1 MQQITYHIAV
11 VFRKIKKS
19 DSAGIIGP
27 VRIVTA
33 GEIRRRAERKR
44 LQEKKRGYC
53 ECCQI
58 KYENLDKVKIIIII
72 LFNVVG
78 FCLGELQ

>member
-1 MQQITYHIAV
+1 
-11 VFRKIKKS
+11 
-19 DSAGIIGP
+19 
-27 VRIVTA
+27 VTA

-78 FCLGELQ
+78 YFFRGVAMKSNPAI

>member
-1 MQQITYHIAV
+1 M
-11 VFRKIKKS
+11 
-19 DSAGIIGP
+19 
-27 VRIVTA
+27 TA

-78 FCLGELQ
+78 FFLGELQ